1 LCHPPTIRVLNIRKA
16 LLLFHIQHLFA
27 LLYHVSSGLGWFK
40 SAFTQGE
47 GKGKAVTYRSI
58 LSEVVFQT
66 GALHI
71 SAVQSLPLEG
81 KVARRKR
88 RAE

>member
-1 LCHPPTIRVLNIRKA
+1 CHPPTIRVLNIRKA

-47 GKGKAVTYRSI
+47 ALGAHLFECFFDTLSKDRPVRAVFAFFNIT
-58 LSEVVFQT
+58 
-66 GALHI
+66 
-71 SAVQSLPLEG
+71 
-81 KVARRKR
+81 
-88 RAE
+88 